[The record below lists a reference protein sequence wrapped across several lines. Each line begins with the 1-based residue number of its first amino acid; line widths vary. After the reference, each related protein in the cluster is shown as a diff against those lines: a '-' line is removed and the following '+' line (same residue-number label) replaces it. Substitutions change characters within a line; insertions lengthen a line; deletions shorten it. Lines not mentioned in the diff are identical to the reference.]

1 MIPNVK
7 MSQMLIFGV
16 LFTFFM
22 LVNTDKT
29 PALIWSPNRPLSGL
43 SPSYAGETIQAD
55 HFLDNYLTPLTTDP
69 AQSLIVFVQNKLSVE
84 DFTKHADVYNPNSD
98 GGAFRNV
105 KAAMDENF
113 SVHLPEIAS
122 PTSAVQKL
130 STSFTGE
137 RVTVD
142 SPTDLEN
149 MDLKPGTQYLIIISL
164 KPISGKDEFSE
175 FKMNDEDIG
184 KCLHHLSR
192 RGLQYSAVYTA
203 EASQVSEE
211 AVHSGRQLLAAE
223 DAADNTTYNGTFYNV
238 QNVLM
243 YLQYVNLTI
252 TRKAIGAGKPRLET
266 YQWNF
271 KTPNITVEQC
281 NDTINGSLDCVA
293 TPHGDYNALR
303 INMTFDNSNG
313 TANLRFTIKQTDNM
327 GSQWKST
334 RGTVD
339 LTPSSEGVTLT
350 GMDVDYNIESIRG
363 FCFHCARL
371 YTKPSVRNFTSN
383 ATVYPSDVEKITL
396 TMTRFQIEVSFNTS
410 KGLGGRDFTNTSIP
424 FSTDVWECVEFFTVP
439 IWMGII
445 STLFLI
451 LILFYGL
458 TMIANIT
465 TMDRFDDPKAK
476 TITVTV
482 NE

>member
-1 MIPNVK
+1 MGTFWYSVL
-7 MSQMLIFGV
+7 LILSDGCLPDRNF
-16 LFTFFM
+16 
-22 LVNTDKT
+22 
-29 PALIWSPNRPLSGL
+29 RPLSGL

-175 FKMNDEDIG
+175 FKMN
-184 KCLHHLSR
+184 
-192 RGLQYSAVYTA
+192 
-203 EASQVSEE
+203 EE

-293 TPHGDYNALR
+293 TPHGDYNA
-303 INMTFDNSNG
+303 
-313 TANLRFTIKQTDNM
+313 LRFTIKQTDNM